1 MEMAEGPGVFRQQ
14 AGGQQKPVV
23 LEGKLQSPKLL
34 AAVHGSSAPETT
46 AAISALGGAI
56 QRLQQQLSSAFGGR
70 YCAVS
75 DRQDSAS
82 RSTHARRP

>member
-1 MEMAEGPGVFRQQ
+1 MFRQQ
-14 AGGQQKPVV
+14 AGGQRKPAV

-34 AAVHGSSAPETT
+34 AAAHGSNAPETT

-70 YCAVS
+70 YCAVT
-75 DRQDSAS
+75 DQQELAS
-82 RSTHARRP
+82 HSMHACRL